1 MEVFEDHN
9 VGRRSV
15 EQYSLVRKAHVSTP
29 YTDSVGKF
37 HHWNE
42 RNVYCRCA
50 LHHNIAKKNNF
61 IFNQYFRKN
70 GKIDLEHISQ
80 KEMYIRIVEKKVFNF
95 SIVDKNI
102 LLIDKKKYFHKNN
115 GTMTKKNTCV
125 ICDLKWRIVCTV
137 ITHMYVQSWIGLK
150 WKMFYQFETS

>member
-1 MEVFEDHN
+1 
-9 VGRRSV
+9 
-15 EQYSLVRKAHVSTP
+15 
-29 YTDSVGKF
+29 
-37 HHWNE
+37 
-42 RNVYCRCA
+42 
-50 LHHNIAKKNNF
+50 
-61 IFNQYFRKN
+61 
-70 GKIDLEHISQ
+70 
-80 KEMYIRIVEKKVFNF
+80 MYIRIVEKKVFNF

-150 WKMFYQFETS
+150 WKMFYQFETSYKYLAFIDNETVIMIINIWLWRQVFLWISSKYTRSFFLILNLSIWCYINMRCMVSIISYQKCFAKETRGKICRKQERFVFL

>member
-1 MEVFEDHN
+1 ML
-9 VGRRSV
+9 VGVQWNNTVWCVKRMYQLRILI
-15 EQYSLVRKAHVSTP
+15 QWVSFIIEMKEMCI
-29 YTDSVGKF
+29 VGV
-37 HHWNE
+37 H
-42 RNVYCRCA
+42 YIIT
-50 LHHNIAKKNNF
+50 LLKNNF

-137 ITHMYVQSWIGLK
+137 ITHMYIQSWIGLK